1 MTLKK
6 IVEKPVNKEDLE
18 RLKWLYSGIVSLEE
32 KSRRV
37 ALEKDVEFME
47 KKGKFMTPEEF
58 HSILF
63 KKKVK
68 SALVPKNYSNELE
81 RYHNMFVSNVADI
94 FERDDLKDASI
105 GKMLGLPNAKENL
118 FELKRKGKTIGFV
131 HFNEKEKTI
140 DFIAD
145 AKDVPKG
152 FKRKLKKKQK

>member
-6 IVEKPVNKEDLE
+6 IVEKAVKKKDIDKI
-18 RLKWLYSGIVSLEE
+18 KWLYSGIVALEE
-32 KSRRV
+32 KSRRA
-37 ALEKDVEFME
+37 ALEKDLEFME
-47 KKGKFMTPEEF
+47 KKGRFMTPEEF

-68 SALVPKNYSNELE
+68 SALVPKNYVNELE
-81 RYHNMFVSNVADI
+81 RYHNMFVSNVAEI
-94 FERDDLKDASI
+94 FEKEDLKDASI
-105 GKMLGLPNAKENL
+105 GKMLGLPSAKENL

-145 AKDVPKG
+145 AKDIPKE
-152 FKRKLKKKQK
+152 FKKKLKKK